1 VSVPAACWEPGTLID
16 RRVGGNHFRSQKILD
31 VRHCAVSQAVLQ
43 QVSGRTV
50 LLDNRADD
58 VGRQRQAGAFL
69 AVVDGLLSGSQLGS
83 FLAPG
88 WAVDAAAEAPPA
100 AAGALR
106 AHIDGGLPED
116 AATIAAGVGA
126 DSRCGRR
133 LLSRGLYH

>member
-1 VSVPAACWEPGTLID
+1 M
-16 RRVGGNHFRSQKILD
+16 
-31 VRHCAVSQAVLQ
+31 SQAVLQ

-69 AVVDGLLSGSQLGS
+69 AAVDGLLSGSQLGS

-88 WAVDAAAEAPPA
+88 WAVGAAAEAPLA

-116 AATIAAGVGA
+116 AAKTTADVGA

-133 LLSRGLYH
+133 LLSRQLYY